1 MVNYNTWNNIDFEE
15 LMSRLDKYTIDWFPY
30 LVRTEDNAI
39 IRDIFQ
45 KEDGTTWY
53 SVVDIREIIFSP
65 MFISILE
72 KKFHERDLLWTIDWK
87 RWLIDNIE
95 DPVSYLLKYI

>member
-1 MVNYNTWNNIDFEE
+1 MVNYSTWNNPQFEE
-15 LMSRLDKYTIDWFPY
+15 LMSSIDFNIDSFPY
-30 LVRTEDNAI
+30 LVRSDDKSI

-45 KEDGTTWY
+45 TENWDTWY
-53 SVVDIREIIFSP
+53 AVVDIREIIFSP
-65 MFISILE
+65 MFIKALE

-95 DPVSYLLKYI
+95 DPISYLLKII